1 MGQPRRN
8 QISLEA
14 TPYYHLVSRCVR
26 RQFLCGKD
34 SLSGQDYS
42 HRREWIKARLAHL
55 VDVFAID
62 LCAYAVLSNHYHLV
76 VRVNES
82 DARALKSRE
91 VVQRWLRIFRG
102 PAWMHEFVSAGES
115 ATPHPAMRLMIEGYR
130 SRLMS
135 ISWFMRCLNEPI
147 ARRANHED
155 GVTGHFW
162 QGRYRSQA
170 LADEGALLAA
180 MTYVDLNPLRAGMVD
195 RPEAGRDCSAVQR
208 FKQAATG
215 TDKAS
220 GPVIMPFSGTD
231 LGMAAGDLPGE
242 KFEYLELL
250 DWTGR
255 HMTKPGVPVIAAEM
269 PPIAERLG
277 LAARG
282 LVEFV
287 TGQTRYRQ
295 AVLGDAV
302 RLPGLAR
309 QLGRRYV
316 RGYRSAAGL
325 FLETSD
331 NLNASPG

>member
-34 SLSGQDYS
+34 SLTGQDYS

-82 DARALKSRE
+82 EARALQPRE
-91 VVQRWLRIFRG
+91 VIKRWLRVFRG
-102 PAWMHEFVSAGES
+102 PAWMHEFVNAGES
-115 ATPHPAMRLMIEGYR
+115 ATPHPAMRLVIEGYR

-135 ISWFMRCLNEPI
+135 IPWFMRCLNEPI

-195 RPEAGRDCSAVQR
+195 RPEAGRDCSAIQR
-208 FKQAATG
+208 FKNVATG
-215 TDKAS
+215 TDVVS
-220 GPVIMPFSGTD
+220 EPMIMPFAGTD
-231 LGMAAGDLPGE
+231 IEAGAGGLPGE

-250 DWTGR
+250 DWSGR
-255 HMTKPGVPVIAAEM
+255 HMAKPGAAVIAAEM

-287 TGQTRYRQ
+287 TGQRHFRQ
-295 AVLGDAV
+295 AVLGDAGS
-302 RLPGLAR
+302 LSGLAR
-309 QLGRRYV
+309 QFGRRYV

-325 FLETSD
+325 FLKTRD
-331 NLNASPG
+331 DFNASVG

>member
-1 MGQPRRN
+1 MGQPRCK

-26 RQFLCGKD
+26 RQFLCGQD
-34 SLSGQDYS
+34 ALTGQDYS
-42 HRREWIKARLAHL
+42 HRREWITSRLAYL

-76 VRVNES
+76 VRVNEAN
-82 DARALKSRE
+82 ARSLTPRE
-91 VVQRWLRIFRG
+91 VIQRWLRVFRG
-102 PAWMHEFVSAGES
+102 PAWMHEFIDAGES
-115 ATPHPAMRLMIEGYR
+115 ATLHPAMRFRVEAYR

-135 ISWFMRCLNEPI
+135 IPWLMRCLNEPI

-180 MTYVDLNPLRAGMVD
+180 MAYVDLNPLRAGIVD
-195 RPEAGRDCSAVQR
+195 RPEAGRDCSATQR
-208 FKQAATG
+208 FRG
-215 TDKAS
+215 
-220 GPVIMPFSGTD
+220 V
-231 LGMAAGDLPGE
+231 AAGADRCAEPSIVAFAGAEDETCGQRLPGE
-242 KFEYLELL
+242 RLEYLELL

-255 HMTKPGVPVIAAEM
+255 QVAKPGGAVISAGI

-282 LVEFV
+282 LVAFV
-287 TGQTRYRQ
+287 SGRQRYRQ
-295 AVLGDAV
+295 SVLGNAA
-302 RLPGLAR
+302 GLAGMAR

-316 RGYRSAAGL
+316 RGYRNAAGL
-325 FLETSD
+325 FRGPPDGFSGS
-331 NLNASPG
+331 AG

>member
-34 SLSGQDYS
+34 SLTGQDYS

-82 DARALKSRE
+82 EARALQPRE
-91 VVQRWLRIFRG
+91 VIKRWLRVFRG
-102 PAWMHEFVSAGES
+102 PAWMHEFVNAGES
-115 ATPHPAMRLMIEGYR
+115 ATPHPAMRLVIEGYR

-135 ISWFMRCLNEPI
+135 IPWFMRCLNEPI
-147 ARRANHED
+147 ARRANPED

-195 RPEAGRDCSAVQR
+195 RPEAGRDCSAIQR
-208 FKQAATG
+208 FKNVATG
-215 TDKAS
+215 TDVVS
-220 GPVIMPFSGTD
+220 EPMIMPFAGTD
-231 LGMAAGDLPGE
+231 IEAGAGALPGE

-250 DWTGR
+250 DWSGR
-255 HMTKPGVPVIAAEM
+255 HMAKPGAAVIAAEM

-287 TGQTRYRQ
+287 TGQRRYRQ
-295 AVLGDAV
+295 AMLGDAGS
-302 RLPGLAR
+302 LSGLAR
-309 QLGRRYV
+309 QFGRRYV

-325 FLETSD
+325 FRETKD
-331 NLNASPG
+331 GLNASAG

>member
-34 SLSGQDYS
+34 SLTGQDYS

-76 VRVNES
+76 VRVNETE
-82 DARALKSRE
+82 ARALQPRE
-91 VVQRWLRIFRG
+91 VIQRWLRVFRG
-102 PAWMHEFVSAGES
+102 PAWMHEFVNAGES
-115 ATPHPAMRLMIEGYR
+115 ATPHPAMRLVIEGYR

-135 ISWFMRCLNEPI
+135 IPWFMRCLNEPI

-195 RPEAGRDCSAVQR
+195 RPEAGRDCSAIQR
-208 FKQAATG
+208 FKNVATG
-215 TDKAS
+215 TDVVS
-220 GPVIMPFSGTD
+220 EPMIMPFAGTD
-231 LGMAAGDLPGE
+231 IEAGAGVSPVRSSSTWS
-242 KFEYLELL
+242 YS
-250 DWTGR
+250 TG
-255 HMTKPGVPVIAAEM
+255 PDAIWPS
-269 PPIAERLG
+269 
-277 LAARG
+277 
-282 LVEFV
+282 LVL
-287 TGQTRYRQ
+287 R
-295 AVLGDAV
+295 
-302 RLPGLAR
+302 
-309 QLGRRYV
+309 
-316 RGYRSAAGL
+316 
-325 FLETSD
+325 
-331 NLNASPG
+331 